1 MTLTLTR
8 RRLMQSGTVLAGAL
22 AAPAVLRA
30 ANTVRIGGL
39 TPNTGG
45 GGTFGPNIAAAHRKV
60 VKTANQA
67 GGVLGREVVL
77 VQEDSETNP
86 ETAIR
91 AARKLV
97 DADGVSAIIGTFS
110 SSVTL
115 GIMPLCQDAG
125 VIQMCTSSASEI
137 PVQDKRN
144 LVFDFQPL
152 SPAWGKAI
160 ASLADARGLG
170 EFAIMGLNN
179 DFTGSMVTSF
189 ARQVRALGGTVV
201 NEPFYYNGGQ
211 SSYRSEVSQLI
222 AGDPQAV
229 FVPGYVP
236 DFTAVY
242 KELFRQGYTGQVIT
256 ISIATA
262 GAFKKVVGDAA
273 DGVLHGFPVPPIES
287 PAYKNYLRFVA
298 VEPDG
303 TVQHPFG
310 SAGFDQIN
318 TILLA
323 AEAAG
328 TTETGP
334 LRDGVF
340 QIANHPGGVS
350 VSTLEEG
357 LKALRAGEVIN
368 YTGASSACDFQEN
381 GMLKSRDF
389 MLYEIR
395 NGEDVPIKRI
405 TSEA

>member
-1 MTLTLTR
+1 MRPILTR
-8 RRLMQSGTVLAGAL
+8 RRLLQAGAATAGVA
-22 AAPAVLRA
+22 AAPAILRA
-30 ANTVRIGGL
+30 AEAVRIGGL

-45 GGTFGPNIAAAHRKV
+45 GGTFGPRIAAAHRAV
-60 VKTANQA
+60 VDQVNAA
-67 GGVLGREVVL
+67 GGVLGREVAL
-77 VQEDSETNP
+77 AQEDSETNP

-97 DADGVSAIIGTFS
+97 DADGVAAILGTWS

-137 PVQDKRN
+137 PGQDKRN

-160 ASLADARGLG
+160 ASLANDRGLS

-179 DFTGSMVTSF
+179 DFTGSMVASF

-211 SSYRSEVSQLI
+211 SSYRSEVGQLI

-229 FVPGYVP
+229 FIPGYVP

-242 KELFRQGYTGQVIT
+242 KELFRQGYTGQVIS

-262 GAFKKVVGDAA
+262 GAFKEAIGEAA

-287 PAYKNYLRFVA
+287 AAYKNYLRFMG

-310 SAGFDQIN
+310 CAGFDQIN
-318 TILLA
+318 AVLLA

-328 TTETGP
+328 TTETTA
-334 LRDGVF
+334 LRDAVF
-340 QIANHPGGVS
+340 EIANPPGVA
-350 VSTLEEG
+350 VSTLADG
-357 LKALRAGEVIN
+357 LEALRAGEAIN
-368 YTGASSACDFQEN
+368 YTGASSACDFQED

-389 MLYEIR
+389 MLYEIED
-395 NGEDVPIKRI
+395 GKDVPVKRI